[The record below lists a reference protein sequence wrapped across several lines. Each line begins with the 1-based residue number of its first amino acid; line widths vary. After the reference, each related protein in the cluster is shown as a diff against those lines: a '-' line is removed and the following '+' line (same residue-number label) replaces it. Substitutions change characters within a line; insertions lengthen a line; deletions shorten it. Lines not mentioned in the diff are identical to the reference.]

1 VAAHWTSRW
10 VSISA
15 AIAPDIGFEP
25 DLLRG
30 VFLELAGPVGHE
42 RSSAVINI
50 RSQHAPRVL
59 RR

>member
-1 VAAHWTSRW
+1 MPLQQFQVLAEP
-10 VSISA
+10 
-15 AIAPDIGFEP
+15 PDIGFEP